1 MTLQKRIT
9 IALSIGVLLLVFRI
23 IYNDAQSE
31 LPITLNM
38 GIGITVL
45 YSVWLFLYE
54 RNIINNRN
62 VNSKYLYLFYIVC
75 IPLLIY
81 LINIY
86 KSEAGWQMDVFAILL
101 TIIIFHILF
110 TWFYDKWKTMQE
122 LRNEKAKAQLEQ
134 LKNQVNP
141 HFFFNTLNRLYALIK
156 SDPDQAQ
163 DYVLKLSDMM
173 RFTIYKGKED
183 EVLLKDEIAYLE
195 NYIALQS
202 SRYHKPVQIDF
213 KKEISDPNL
222 PIAPLL
228 NIVLLENAF
237 KHGVETTIENAFVNI
252 SLLEKDQQFEIR
264 IQNQYEA
271 LEAMCNPGIG
281 LNNLQKRLQILYP
294 DKHELELNKDT
305 LQTFEATLKLDLS

>member
-9 IALSIGVLLLVFRI
+9 IALSIGVLLLAFRI

-38 GIGITVL
+38 GIGITIL

-54 RNIINNRN
+54 RNIISNRN
-62 VNSKYLYLFYIVC
+62 VNSKYLYLFYIVS

-110 TWFYDKWKTMQE
+110 TWFYNKWKTIQE
-122 LRNEKAKAQLEQ
+122 LKNEKAKAQLEQ

-173 RFTIYKGKED
+173 RFTIYKGKEN

-237 KHGVETTIENAFVNI
+237 KHGVETTIENAFVSI
-252 SLLEKDQQFEIR
+252 LLLEKDQQFEIK
-264 IQNQYEA
+264 IQNKYEA
-271 LEAMCNPGIG
+271 LEATDNPGIG

-294 DKHELELNKDT
+294 DKHELELNKET

>member
-38 GIGITVL
+38 GIGITIL

-54 RNIINNRN
+54 RNIISNRN
-62 VNSKYLYLFYIVC
+62 VNSKYLYLFYIVS

-110 TWFYDKWKTMQE
+110 TWFYNKWKTIQE
-122 LRNEKAKAQLEQ
+122 LKNEKAKAQLEQ

-237 KHGVETTIENAFVNI
+237 KHGVETTIENAFVSI
-252 SLLEKDQQFEIR
+252 LLLEKDQQFEIK
-264 IQNQYEA
+264 IQNKYEA
-271 LEAMCNPGIG
+271 LEATDNPGIG

-294 DKHELELNKDT
+294 DKHELELNKET